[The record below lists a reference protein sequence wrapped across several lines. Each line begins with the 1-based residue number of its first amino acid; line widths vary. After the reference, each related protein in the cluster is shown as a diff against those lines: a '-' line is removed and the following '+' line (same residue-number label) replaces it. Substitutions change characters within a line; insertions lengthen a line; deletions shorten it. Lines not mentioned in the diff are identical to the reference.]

1 MQKNSTSSAFISGI
15 FLFLGLATLGYLL
28 GQAAIKFKEYER
40 TVTVKGLSEREYK
53 ADIVIWPVEFT
64 AAGNNLEALY
74 TTVETNTG
82 EIQEFLKN
90 NGISADEISLSS
102 PIITD
107 RSAQQYGNNAGA
119 EFRYTALQN
128 VTVYSKNVAAV
139 RAVMSQLSR
148 LGKKGIAFTGGN
160 YESQTEYLFTRLNE
174 VKPDMIEEATRKA
187 REVARKFAADSQS
200 TLGKIKKAYQ
210 GQFSINPRDRNNPH
224 IKKVRVVTTVEY
236 YLSD

>member
-15 FLFLGLATLGYLL
+15 FLFLGLVTLGYLL
-28 GQAAIKFKEYER
+28 GQAAIRFKEYER

-53 ADIVIWPVEFT
+53 ADIVIWPIEFT
-64 AAGNNLEALY
+64 SAGNNLESLY
-74 TTVETNTG
+74 NVVETNTA
-82 EIQEFLKN
+82 EIQDFLKS
-90 NGISADEISLSS
+90 NGISADEVSFSS

-107 RSAQQYGNNAGA
+107 KSAQQYGNNARA

-128 VTVYSKNVAAV
+128 VTVYSKNVDAV

-210 GQFSINPRDRNNPH
+210 GQFSITPRDRNNPH